1 MTISVAVNTRNAA
14 RTLALA
20 LESVQSWVDEIVVG
34 DMASNDGTLEIA
46 RQMGARVVPV
56 EPSTHVEPARRTVHD
71 HCRGDW
77 ILCLDADELVPVTL
91 AARLQEIVRLGLA
104 DAVTIARCNF
114 IFGAAL
120 SHTTWEMAN
129 DRHLRFF
136 RVGTV
141 TFSDR
146 IHSAPS
152 VIPGVRHLYL
162 PATTDLALIH
172 LSHRDITD
180 FVEKMN
186 RYTSVEATERKAL
199 GDTATWRGL
208 ARSLVHEV
216 GAQQI
221 GHQAFLDGW
230 RGNSGTVLMCIYRW
244 LTWVKLRELRAV
256 GTRSDVEARYAKV
269 AERTLAGYQ
278 TRNPKT

>member
-20 LESVQSWVDEIVVG
+20 LESVHSWVDEIVVG
-34 DMASNDGTLEIA
+34 DMASDDGTPEIA
-46 RQMGARVVPV
+46 QQMGARVVPV
-56 EPSTHVEPARRTVHD
+56 EPSTHVEPARRTVLD

-91 AARLQEIVRLGLA
+91 AARLQEIARLGLA
-104 DAVTIARCNF
+104 DAVTIAMRNF

-129 DRHLRFF
+129 DLHLRFF
-136 RVGTV
+136 RIGAV

-152 VIPGVRHLYL
+152 VVPGARHLYL
-162 PATTDLALIH
+162 PATTDLALVH
-172 LSHRDITD
+172 LSHRDIAD

-186 RYTSVEATERKAL
+186 RYTSVEAAERQAL

-208 ARSLVHEV
+208 ARALVHEV

-221 GHQAFLDGW
+221 SHRAFLEGE
-230 RGNSGTVLMCIYRW
+230 RGNIVTVLMCVYRW

-256 GTRSDVEARYAKV
+256 GTRSDIEARYAQI

-278 TRNPKT
+278 TSDLEA